1 MPKKTGEKKDEI
13 KEKLDYLGLNLED
26 AKNQF
31 ENYEPLKFRVP
42 KFYDEKQYRQYRYI
56 PIKDIQILL
65 TPTNRLDDIQEK
77 YKKASPL
84 SEYLDTEDEKNFIK
98 HATFLR
104 MLKEL
109 KVEEVESVQEEQT
122 KLNKKIPFKVKFE
135 GNYLWQIYY
144 AEDTDQYFMLVPTED
159 TDYSTFFFLLKKQLE
174 KKKTGKIFVPIR
186 NVTYSNTYY
195 KKSEFEDLENYL
207 WLFTKDW
214 PLIYEVYD
222 KSEKLTIHIV
232 GETEVYGKIRSPYKI
247 KISSLVEATQFY
259 KLLKAMFI
267 LQTELPHYFEFTTN
281 ITKGGELE
289 FYNNDYK
296 LEYENI
302 AEWINDEY
310 EVGIEKQELIGELL
324 EENKKKLDNLKI
336 IAASQEIEYLAKEK
350 QISTFLECKKT
361 FFGKFKY
368 YFKYS
373 KKNKKQTMKDNVL
386 EEKEENIAEKSTPKT
401 EEEKPKST
409 KRTLTK
415 KENYTIEE
423 LIELYKAY
431 ELDETELKNILMDVN
446 ALKLKN
452 KNMQKKIENATNFI
466 QEIDN
471 HKRSIFEFWK
481 YSNKD
486 EVASLAEGEE
496 EEVNIIKKVTK
507 VFDYHQDLEDFGN
520 TMDQVERK
528 ALTKS
533 ETDSIYLTTT
543 NILPLLNKV
552 KNNEVLP
559 KEIENNLKELKKE
572 AQEENV
578 LHEIEE
584 FDIFGGM
591 SQDATKVSKIANKNH
606 REIAKDKFN
615 ILEINKN
622 TKQIGYKLALETVV
636 DNIKKALDKVA
647 IIDDLPVYKILDN
660 EKLDPKNIN
669 IFNINPENEIH
680 ENIKDKGNKFNL
692 YKINIKRGMNG
703 ISYTNIIFY
712 DNQNKTLPIGQDVST
727 KILVD
732 LSKVDLKLINR
743 TSFKMTEIED
753 EKDDFSKVNVK
764 TFQVFEYDVILK
776 EDNHRQDENNKQ
788 EEKEMKQDEEENDD
802 ER

>member
-222 KSEKLTIHIV
+222 KGEKLTIHIV

-660 EKLDPKNIN
+660 EKLNPKDIN

>member
-1 MPKKTGEKKDEI
+1 MPKKKTGEKIDEI
-13 KEKLDYLGLNLED
+13 KEKLDYLGLDLED

-77 YKKASPL
+77 YKNASPI
-84 SEYLDTEDEKNFIK
+84 SEYLDVKDEKNFIK
-98 HATFLR
+98 HTTFLR

-109 KVEEVESVQEEQT
+109 NVEEIERVQEEQT

-135 GNYLWQIYY
+135 RNYLWQIYY

-186 NVTYSNTYY
+186 NVTYSDTYY

-222 KSEKLTIHIV
+222 KSGKLSIHIV

-247 KISSLVEATQFY
+247 KISSLVEATQLY

-302 AEWINDEY
+302 AEWIDDEY

-368 YFKYS
+368 YFRYS
-373 KKNKKQTMKDNVL
+373 KKNKKQTMKDDML
-386 EEKEENIAEKSTPKT
+386 GEKEEENIAENSISKNKQKKDQDVKKT
-401 EEEKPKST
+401 
-409 KRTLTK
+409 TK

-452 KNMQKKIENATNFI
+452 KNMQKKIENAANFI

-520 TMDQVERK
+520 TMDQIERK

-578 LHEIEE
+578 LHEMEE

-622 TKQIGYKLALETVV
+622 TKQIGYKMALETVV
-636 DNIKKALDKVA
+636 DNIKKALDKVV

-660 EKLDPKNIN
+660 EKLDSKNIN

-712 DNQNKTLPIGQDVST
+712 DNQNKTLPIGQDISS

-776 EDNHRQDENNKQ
+776 EENHKQ
-788 EEKEMKQDEEENDD
+788 EEKEVMQDEEENADS
-802 ER
+802 E

>member
-1 MPKKTGEKKDEI
+1 MPRKAGEKIDEI
-13 KEKLDYLGLNLED
+13 KEKLDYLGLDLEN

-77 YKKASPL
+77 YKKASPI
-84 SEYLDTEDEKNFIK
+84 SEYLDAENEKNVLK
-98 HATFLR
+98 HTTFLR

-109 KVEEVESVQEEQT
+109 RVEAVERVQEEQT
-122 KLNKKIPFKVKFE
+122 KLNKKIPFKVKFD

-222 KSEKLTIHIV
+222 KSGKLSIHIV

-302 AEWINDEY
+302 AQWINDEY

-386 EEKEENIAEKSTPKT
+386 EEKEESIAEKSTSKT
-401 EEEKPKST
+401 EKEEPKKAKKTS
-409 KRTLTK
+409 TK

-452 KNMQKKIENATNFI
+452 KNMQKKIENAANFI

-660 EKLDPKNIN
+660 EKLDPKNLN

-712 DNQNKTLPIGQDVST
+712 DNQNKTLPIGQNVST

-732 LSKVDLKLINR
+732 LSKVDLKLVNR
-743 TSFKMTEIED
+743 TSFKMTDIED

-776 EDNHRQDENNKQ
+776 EENTKQ
-788 EEKEMKQDEEENDD
+788 EAKEIKQDEEENADAK
-802 ER
+802 

>member
-1 MPKKTGEKKDEI
+1 MPKKTGEKIDEI

-42 KFYDEKQYRQYRYI
+42 KFYDEKQYRQYRYV

-65 TPTNRLDDIQEK
+65 TPTNRMDDIQEK
-77 YKKASPL
+77 YKNASPI
-84 SEYLDTEDEKNFIK
+84 SEYLDTENEKNYLK
-98 HATFLR
+98 HTTFLK
-104 MLKEL
+104 MLKDL
-109 KVEEVESVQEEQT
+109 KIEDVEKVQEEQT
-122 KLNKKIPFKVKFE
+122 KLTKKIPFKVKYE

-174 KKKTGKIFVPIR
+174 KRKTGKIFVPIR
-186 NVTYSNTYY
+186 NLSYSNTYL
-195 KKSEFEDLENYL
+195 KKTEFEDIENYL

-222 KSEKLTIHIV
+222 KSEKLSIHIV
-232 GETEVYGKIRSPYKI
+232 GETEVYGSIRSPYKI
-247 KISSLVEATQFY
+247 KLSSLVEANQFY

-267 LQTELPHYFEFTTN
+267 LQTELPHYFEFRTN

-296 LEYENI
+296 IEYENI

-310 EVGIEKQELIGELL
+310 EVGLEKQELIGELL

-368 YFKYS
+368 FFKYS
-373 KKNKKQTMKDNVL
+373 KKNKKSTLKEKASKIEEDAKTSEENTN
-386 EEKEENIAEKSTPKT
+386 EEKKN
-401 EEEKPKST
+401 
-409 KRTLTK
+409 TK
-415 KENYTIEE
+415 KEIQKKDKYTIEE
-423 LIELYKAY
+423 LIQLYKEY
-431 ELDETELKNILMDVN
+431 QLNETELKNILMDVN

-452 KNMQKKIENATNFI
+452 KNMAKKIENATNFI

-507 VFDYHQDLEDFGN
+507 VFDYREDLENFGN

-543 NILPLLNKV
+543 NIFPLLNKV

-559 KEIENNLKELKKE
+559 KEIENHLKELKKE

-578 LHEIEE
+578 LNEIEE

-636 DNIKKALDKVA
+636 DNIKKALDKVV
-647 IIDDLPVYKILDN
+647 IIDDLPVYKIIDS
-660 EKLDPKNIN
+660 EKLDAKNFN

-680 ENIKDKGNKFNL
+680 EKLKDKGNKFQL
-692 YKINIKRGMNG
+692 YKINVKRGMNG

-712 DNQNKTLPIGQDVST
+712 DNQNKTLPIGQDIST

-732 LSKVDLKLINR
+732 LSNVDLKLIHR

-764 TFQVFEYDVILK
+764 TINVLEYDAILK
-776 EDNHRQDENNKQ
+776 EQEKQ
-788 EEKEMKQDEEENDD
+788 TEKEEENKEDVS
-802 ER
+802 EEK

>member
-281 ITKGGELE
+281 ITKGGEIE

-401 EEEKPKST
+401 EEEKPKNT

-452 KNMQKKIENATNFI
+452 KNMQKKIENAANFI

-660 EKLDPKNIN
+660 EKLNPKDIN

>member
-1 MPKKTGEKKDEI
+1 MKGVIILPKKTIEKKDEI
-13 KEKLDYLGLNLED
+13 KKILEYLGLDLEQ

-31 ENYEPLKFRVP
+31 ENYEPLNFRVP

-77 YKKASPL
+77 YKKASPIA
-84 SEYLDTEDEKNFIK
+84 EYLDTENEENYLK
-98 HATFLR
+98 HTTFLR

-109 KVEEVESVQEEQT
+109 KIEDVEKVQEEQT
-122 KLNKKIPFKVKFE
+122 NLTKKIPFKVKYE

-144 AEDTDQYFMLVPTED
+144 SEDTDQYFMLVTTED

-186 NVTYSNTYY
+186 NLSYSNTYY
-195 KKSEFEDLENYL
+195 KKSEFEDIENYL
-207 WLFTKDW
+207 WIFTKDW

-222 KSEKLTIHIV
+222 KNEKLSIHIV
-232 GETEVYGKIRSPYKI
+232 GETEVYGKLRSPYKI
-247 KISSLVEATQFY
+247 KISNFVEANQFY

-267 LQTELPHYFEFTTN
+267 LQTELPHYFEFKTN
-281 ITKGGELE
+281 IGKMGEIE
-289 FYNNDYK
+289 FYNNEYK
-296 LEYENI
+296 IEYGNI
-302 AEWINDEY
+302 AEWINEEY
-310 EVGIEKQELIGELL
+310 EVGIEKQNLIEELL
-324 EENKKKLDNLKI
+324 EENKAKLENLKI

-373 KKNKKQTMKDNVL
+373 KKNKKNKIKDIG
-386 EEKEENIAEKSTPKT
+386 EEKEENNQDKKQQEENENIKKT
-401 EEEKPKST
+401 NKDI
-409 KRTLTK
+409 K
-415 KENYTIEE
+415 KKQKYTIEE
-423 LIELYKAY
+423 LIELYKQY
-431 ELDETELKNILMDVN
+431 ELNETELKNILMDVN

-452 KNMQKKIENATNFI
+452 KNMAKKIENATNFI

-507 VFDYHQDLEDFGN
+507 VFDYNEDLEDFGK

-528 ALTKS
+528 ALTKA

-543 NILPLLNKV
+543 NILPILNKI
-552 KNNEVLP
+552 KNNAILP
-559 KEIENNLKELKKE
+559 KEIENNLKDLKKE
-572 AQEENV
+572 AKSENA
-578 LHEIEE
+578 LNEIEE

-591 SQDATKVSKIANKNH
+591 SQDATKISKIANKNH

-622 TKQIGYKLALETVV
+622 TKAIGYKLTLQTVV
-636 DNIKKALDKVA
+636 DNIKKALDKVV
-647 IIDDLPVYKILDN
+647 IVDDLPVYKILDS
-660 EKLDPKNIN
+660 EKLEPENFN
-669 IFNINPENEIH
+669 IFNINLENEIY
-680 ENIKDKGNKFNL
+680 ENIKAKGNKLDL
-692 YKINIKRGMNG
+692 YKINLKRGING

-712 DNQNKTLPIGQDVST
+712 DNQNKTLPIGQDIST

-732 LSKVDLKLINR
+732 LSKIDLKLNNK
-743 TSFKMTEIED
+743 TSFKIAEIED
-753 EKDDFSKVNVK
+753 EKDDFSKVTVK
-764 TFQVFEYDVILK
+764 TINVFEYDVILK
-776 EDNHRQDENNKQ
+776 EQ
-788 EEKEMKQDEEENDD
+788 EIKNDD
-802 ER
+802 KENVI